1 MSILK
6 EAKSDGIYFYT
17 RTWSDA
23 GELEQGHFQYES
35 DRKGDVSQQMCIRDR
50 YYSLSFPKKMLY

>member
-35 DRKGDVSQQMCIRDR
+35 DIKGDVSQSAGPDPRAGMQ
-50 YYSLSFPKKMLY
+50 L

>member
-1 MSILK
+1 MSIPK

-23 GELEQGHFQYES
+23 RELGPGHFSYES
-35 DRKGDVSQQMCIRDR
+35 DRKSTVPQPAGAD
-50 YYSLSFPKKMLY
+50 Y